1 MEQTLLKW
9 CGRSYIF
16 LEVLIYNLVLQSVL
30 KGRFPI
36 YNDFF
41 FPARREVNFYER
53 IKHFVKF
60 SWFAWKVGEAM
71 QNPLGAA
78 VTAINIS
85 LGLVKDPKS
94 PGAQF

>member
-1 MEQTLLKW
+1 
-9 CGRSYIF
+9 
-16 LEVLIYNLVLQSVL
+16 
-30 KGRFPI
+30 
-36 YNDFF
+36 
-41 FPARREVNFYER
+41 
-53 IKHFVKF
+53 
-60 SWFAWKVGEAM
+60 M